1 MSQNEANVKNL
12 ISGLI
17 LPHLAQTLAQIFFPE
32 ALPLLEVR
40 HS

>member
-17 LPHLAQTLAQIFFPE
+17 LPHLAQTWAQIFFPE